1 MPRPRPRRLLS
12 ALRSGLAPHGL
23 DLVTPFRVGPYNA
36 AVEAMPPLS
45 TATDNMQLPDLDGRA
60 AGTTLAF
67 LVGNTKALWHP
78 FVRSLRRGGLHEALL
93 GQPNPL
99 DLYVERTVR
108 HVLQRT
114 GEGDERDE
122 RDERERERER
132 EQDETGGAE
141 RKGARARGR
150 ASSSTSGRKRSTV
163 AATGPTTVRF
173 SHRTAPGELIA
184 IQQLCHLSGLAYLS
198 KRSHLCIHRQHGPWI
213 ALRSVI
219 VCDVSVE
226 EADVVGIEGGGGASS
241 GTSSGGLKGWEG
253 LNGLERD
260 ELLAS
265 SDRARSPHE
274 PTWEG
279 AWGTTAGWD
288 VPCSP
293 SMEAK
298 AEQATARAIASGG
311 DPDAWRQ
318 WLAVRDVYD
327 APEWVA
333 SRYDD
338 AMLRYHY
345 TYDEEVLR
353 RAVDAASGS

>member
-12 ALRSGLAPHGL
+12 ALSAGLAPHGL

-36 AVEAMPPLS
+36 AMEAMPTSS
-45 TATDNMQLPDLDGRA
+45 TATSGNMQLPDLDGRA

-78 FVRSLRRGGLHEALL
+78 FVRSLRRGGPHEALL

-99 DLYVERTVR
+99 DQYVERTVR
-108 HVLQRT
+108 HVL
-114 GEGDERDE
+114 ERDLAPLF
-122 RDERERERER
+122 RDEAGGAG
-132 EQDETGGAE
+132 ETGGAE

-150 ASSSTSGRKRSTV
+150 TSSSMSGRKRPTD

-198 KRSHLCIHRQHGPWI
+198 KRSYLCIHRQHGPWI

-219 VCDVSVE
+219 VFDVSAE
-226 EADVVGIEGGGGASS
+226 EGDVVGIEGGE
-241 GTSSGGLKGWEG
+241 GTSTTSRGGLKDWEG

-260 ELLAS
+260 DLLAS
-265 SDRARSPHE
+265 SDRAQSPHE
-274 PTWEG
+274 PPWEG
-279 AWGTTAGWD
+279 VWGTTAGWD

-333 SRYDD
+333 SRYYDD
-338 AMLRYHY
+338 MLMYHY
-345 TYDEEVLR
+345 TSDEEVLR